1 MISVTSTVPV
11 NEPGADPHLTREDV
25 WHGLLLKTED
35 ALPFVP
41 AMTRCEVLERY
52 EDGLLREVD
61 FRGQTFRERI
71 TLTPMERVRFDRVP
85 GGPID
90 GHILNEIEEDEDGE
104 LRLRFS
110 FNLELAGV
118 EPGSEEEQAYE
129 RTMSKDYLKAVGAT
143 LEAVRRMVTERHP
156 ALAR

>member
-1 MISVTSTVPV
+1 VISVSTPVPV
-11 NEPGADPHLTREDV
+11 NPPGAEPRLTREDV
-25 WHGLLLKTED
+25 WQGLLLKAED

-52 EDGLLREVD
+52 DDGLLREVD

-71 TLTPMERVRFDRVP
+71 TFTPQERVRFDRVP

-90 GHILNEIEEDEDGE
+90 GSILNEIEEDAAGE
-104 LRLRFS
+104 LTLRFT
-110 FNLELAGV
+110 FQLVLKGV
-118 EPGSEEEQAYE
+118 EEGSQEERDYEQ
-129 RTMSKDYLKAVGAT
+129 TMSRDYLKAAGAT
-143 LEAVRRMVTERHP
+143 LDAVRRMVAERHP